1 MQDYFEYAKNNLNL
15 SAFIYFSDHG
25 TDPNRSRDPD
35 ETKFIGLRIPLF
47 IYLSESYKENN
58 PNISSTLSSN
68 QNKFFSNDLIYNL
81 VCGILNIKSNH
92 YNEEESL
99 ASPKYKFNIENT
111 KAGLGTKS
119 VKDDPYLNS

>member
-1 MQDYFEYAKNNLNL
+1 MRKKLKNLTALLNV
-15 SAFIYFSDHG
+15 
-25 TDPNRSRDPD
+25 
-35 ETKFIGLRIPLF
+35 
-47 IYLSESYKENN
+47 YLSESYKENN
-58 PNISSTLSSN
+58 PYITAALSAN